1 MIIHTGATYGYR
13 AMLSWYPDVDLAIFT
28 VMTGNDPDYV
38 YRQTLHNYIFDAYSG
53 YAPYLNVSTICS
65 YPRPWL
71 EDYAKKGKPN
81 ITQDIELNRPRKDFC
96 GVFYNQAYGYITVQE
111 HKENNKLTLIY
122 GYVTFILYPKK
133 TKDEFYG
140 DSVGISVYLFN
151 FYTFKFHF
159 TKRDVS
165 LEIPNFERKSPPF
178 FYKPGHICNGA
189 NPFSIYICVMGIINS
204 VLVYLQWG

>member
-1 MIIHTGATYGYR
+1 MYADKHYTTISLI
-13 AMLSWYPDVDLAIFT
+13 
-28 VMTGNDPDYV
+28 
-38 YRQTLHNYIFDAYSG
+38 YIV
-53 YAPYLNVSTICS
+53 APYLNVSTICS

-71 EDYAKKGKPN
+71 EGKPN

-111 HKENNKLTLIY
+111 ENNKLTLIY

-133 TKDEFYG
+133 TKEEFYG
-140 DSVGISVYLFN
+140 DSVGISFYLFN

-178 FYKPGHICNGA
+178 LYKPGHICNGA